1 MRLLLDTGIL
11 ARACHP
17 RRYREVQEWLLALA
31 ALPHELMVSPIS
43 LYELRRGLAR
53 RGAQESLELL
63 SRLTQHLVGLP
74 VTIDAVEEAAALA
87 ERASAGGAEVADA
100 DLLLAAQA
108 KLAGA
113 VWVRAD
119 AKLASLGPSC
129 GVDVRTWQAIGAA
142 S

>member
-53 RGAQESLELL
+53 RGAHESLELL

-74 VTIDAVEEAAALA
+74 VTIDAVEEAATLA

-129 GVDVRTWQAIGAA
+129 GVDVRVWQAIGVEG
-142 S
+142 

>member
-1 MRLLLDTGIL
+1 M
-11 ARACHP
+11 
-17 RRYREVQEWLLALA
+17 
-31 ALPHELMVSPIS
+31 
-43 LYELRRGLAR
+43 
-53 RGAQESLELL
+53 
-63 SRLTQHLVGLP
+63 
-74 VTIDAVEEAAALA
+74 TIDAVEEAAALA
-87 ERASAGGAEVADA
+87 ERVAAGGTEVADA

-129 GVDVRTWQAIGAA
+129 GVDVRAWQAIGAA